1 MPTRPSIATR
11 RRILKAASRV
21 FADQGY
27 ERASIRDIVAR
38 ADVNQAAINYHFG
51 SKEGLYRAVLEQAL
65 AALTNADST
74 AGRSGGTRE
83 AELHAFVSRQL
94 RPLLGKD
101 ELSDYLRI
109 FNWETVR
116 PSPAFRKFVAQA
128 AGPYLASATALVQRF
143 LPARATQKQAAL
155 AALWLLGQCS
165 IFVRNREQ
173 LAHRPLGFAV
183 DEDFV
188 NELAGMITEWA
199 AAGLAASSA

>member
-1 MPTRPSIATR
+1 VPTRPSIATR

-27 ERASIRDIVAR
+27 EGASVRDIVAR

-74 AGRSGGTRE
+74 AGHSGGTRE